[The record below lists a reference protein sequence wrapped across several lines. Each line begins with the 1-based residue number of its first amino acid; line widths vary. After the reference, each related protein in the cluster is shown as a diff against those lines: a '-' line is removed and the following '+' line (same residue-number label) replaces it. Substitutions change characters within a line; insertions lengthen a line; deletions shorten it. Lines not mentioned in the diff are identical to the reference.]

1 MKPSVRRL
9 PLFVLGLC
17 AALIA
22 GFLDGSM
29 MTAQS
34 PEPLLI
40 AIGGGYTDTYN
51 GFLAAVFA
59 RADGDTVNITVLP
72 PAYSSSAERIG
83 DDERRLNMQ
92 DAEHR
97 RAQLEEA
104 CKRLAPDGAACRVR
118 LSPVFTRADAENP
131 ANLAFFDAALDGVFV
146 LGGDQ
151 SIAMQVLMDT
161 PLETAL
167 AAAYARGAVIAG
179 TSAGLAVQSRA
190 MIAGYA
196 GDENGPANAL
206 NEGAALLWNDST
218 RRGLSF
224 GVTRAI
230 LEQHFW
236 ERARAGRLLN
246 ALAQPGAP
254 HVGLGVDGYTAVQVR
269 GGTRLEGMFGLYTAA
284 VFDAET
290 FGAAEKAA
298 YPGGLLDMRNVLF
311 HMLAPGDFSYDLET
325 RRFSL
330 AAPPERAERDFSA
343 LALPDGAGPL
353 LLACGLPTLPLDHPA
368 WAPLLEWAGGG
379 KILVIVLAP
388 PDDDLGDRLRDHL
401 GETVS
406 ADLIFP
412 LADPEAFTNFDLNP
426 YAALLITGAD
436 ASLIE
441 VSTLARINEAWRA
454 GRPLALDDSAA
465 AIAGVFYAAHPP
477 TPGDAAERE
486 AAVQGSLI
494 TGGTTVRPGLAL
506 LEATFTPR
514 LMADNRWGRLVALA
528 YAHPDRLAFGLNDG
542 AALEI
547 TAAGARVTGTNGLI
561 ALDLRGAALAAGTN
575 GGFVI
580 ANGWLDVFAPG
591 TFVRDA

>member
-1 MKPSVRRL
+1 MKPSVHRSR
-9 PLFVLGLC
+9 LFVLGLC
-17 AALIA
+17 AALVFI
-22 GFLDGSM
+22 FLDGSM

-40 AIGGGYTDTYN
+40 AIGGGYTDTYD

-59 RADGDTVNITVLP
+59 RAGGDTVNITVLP

-83 DDERRLNMQ
+83 DDERGLNMQ

-104 CKRLAPDGAACRVR
+104 CTRRVPAGRACRVR
-118 LSPVFTRADAENP
+118 LAPVFTRADAENP
-131 ANLAFFDAALDGVFV
+131 ANLAFFDAPDGVFV

-206 NEGAALLWNDST
+206 NEGAVLLWNDST

-246 ALAQPGAP
+246 ALAQPGVP

-269 GGTRLEGMFGLYTAA
+269 GGTRLEGVFGLYTAA

-325 RRFSL
+325 RQFSL
-330 AAPPERAERDFSA
+330 AAPPDSAERDFSA

-353 LLACGLPTLPLDHPA
+353 LLTGGLPALPLDHPV
-368 WAPLLEWAGGG
+368 WARLLEWAGGG

-388 PDDDLGDRLRDHL
+388 PDDGLGERISAQL

-406 ADLIFP
+406 ADFAFP
-412 LADPEAFTNFDLNP
+412 LADPETFAGLDLSP
-426 YAALLITGAD
+426 YTALLMTGED

-441 VSTLARINEAWRA
+441 VSTLARINETWRA
-454 GRPLALDDSAA
+454 GKPLALDDAA
-465 AIAGVFYAAHPP
+465 AAVAGAFYAAHPP
-477 TPGDAAERE
+477 TPDEAAERE

-494 TGGTTVRPGLAL
+494 QGGTTVRPGLGL
-506 LEATFTPR
+506 LDAAFVPR

-542 AALEI
+542 AVLEI
-547 TAAGARVTGTNGLI
+547 TAAGARVTGTNSLI
-561 ALDLRGAALAAGTN
+561 ALDLRGAALALGTN
-575 GGFVI
+575 GGLVI

-591 TFVRDA
+591 TLVQDA